1 MNNNQKPKLEDL
13 KKNIKKEIPFVDVKP
28 FSHNI
33 ISMTLSMIEENY
45 GEAAAVQTMSELRLD
60 KLGWDIVTED

>member
-1 MNNNQKPKLEDL
+1 MNSEKPKLEDL

-33 ISMTLSMIEENY
+33 INMTLSKIEETY
-45 GEAAAVQTMSELRLD
+45 GEDVAIQTMSELRLD
-60 KLGWDIVTED
+60 KLGWEIVH

>member
-1 MNNNQKPKLEDL
+1 MNSEKPKLEDL
-13 KKNIKKEIPFVDVKP
+13 KNNIKKEIPFVDVKP

-45 GEAAAVQTMSELRLD
+45 VEYLNWSFTFYATTLD
-60 KLGWDIVTED
+60 SRTL

>member
-1 MNNNQKPKLEDL
+1 MNSEKPSLEDL

-33 ISMTLSMIEENY
+33 INITLSKIEETY
-45 GEAAAVQTMSELRLD
+45 GEDVAIQTMSELRLD
-60 KLGWDIVTED
+60 KLGWEIVH

>member
-1 MNNNQKPKLEDL
+1 MNSEKPKLEDL

-33 ISMTLSMIEENY
+33 ISMTLSMIEETY
-45 GEAAAVQTMSELRLD
+45 GEDVAIQTMSELRLD
-60 KLGWDIVTED
+60 KLGWEIVH